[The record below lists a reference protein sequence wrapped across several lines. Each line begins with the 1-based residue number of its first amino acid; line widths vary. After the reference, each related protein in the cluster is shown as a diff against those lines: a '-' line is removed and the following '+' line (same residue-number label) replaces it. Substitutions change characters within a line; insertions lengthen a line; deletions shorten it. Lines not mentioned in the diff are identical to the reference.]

1 MKTANIL
8 ETAKRTG
15 KAPTRLNDR
24 MEAIA
29 CGVLARFEESTGYSK
44 KVTDETINIARSLG
58 LSNTEI
64 ERWVNNRQNRLAQDT
79 VKLQEIKSLLNKV
92 S

>member
-1 MKTANIL
+1 MKTGNIL
-8 ETAKRTG
+8 EATKRTE
-15 KAPTRLNDR
+15 KAQSRMTDR

-29 CGVLARFEESTGYSK
+29 WGVQARFEESTGYSK

-58 LSNTEI
+58 LSNVEI

-79 VKLQEIKSLLNKV
+79 EKFREIKSLLSKV
-92 S
+92 